1 MPSVH
6 KNFNDIIFKVITLE
20 DLYNKEFFD
29 IY

>member
-6 KNFNDIIFKVITLE
+6 KNFNDTIFKVITLE